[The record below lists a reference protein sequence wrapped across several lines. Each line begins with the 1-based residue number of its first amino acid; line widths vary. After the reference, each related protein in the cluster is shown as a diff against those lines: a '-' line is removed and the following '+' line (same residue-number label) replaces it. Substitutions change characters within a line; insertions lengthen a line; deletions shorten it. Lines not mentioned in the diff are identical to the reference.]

1 MGEDLYVFQLRCVEL
16 WELKVYASIF
26 MLSINCDVSV
36 LERYINLIKTIII
49 IIIIIIILLLFYI
62 I

>member
-26 MLSINCDVSV
+26 MLSIKCDASV
-36 LERYINLIKTIII
+36 LERYINLLKIIIIITIII
-49 IIIIIIILLLFYI
+49 IILTIL
-62 I
+62 